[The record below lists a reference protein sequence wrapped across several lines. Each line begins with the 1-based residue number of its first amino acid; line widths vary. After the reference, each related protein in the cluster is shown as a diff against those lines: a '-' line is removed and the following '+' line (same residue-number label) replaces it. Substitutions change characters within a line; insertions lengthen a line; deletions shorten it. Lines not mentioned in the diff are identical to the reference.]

1 MTPLRP
7 LISLISTLV
16 LVASLYLLWT
26 WYQGEVIQQPN
37 NTFSV
42 EREGWRL
49 WVGGV
54 LLAWS
59 FLGRWP
65 IMLLLARPDSDPM
78 RRSSDGGEV
87 IRGADGEELRIY
99 VHGRTNAPVILMTHG
114 WSLDHS
120 VWQYAVRD
128 LSKEF
133 RVVTWDLPGLGRSSA
148 SKISLSNMAANL
160 QIIINH
166 LQKPVLLVGHSI
178 GGMTIQ
184 TLLRDYPVVQ
194 GQAVAGVVL
203 INTTY
208 TNPLQTIVL
217 SPLLRLLRW
226 PMIEPMMWLQILL
239 KPLAWLM
246 SWQSYLSGSM
256 HLTARLG
263 FGACVTRSQL
273 QHTAWLM
280 TTNSPSVQA
289 RGDLAMFRWDAT
301 EALPGISVPTL
312 VMAGEADIVTKP
324 DAGRRIAAAVPHA
337 SLKTLEHVN
346 HMGFLERSQAY
357 NSAILEFARD
367 VLLNSANV
375 VQLTGAA
382 TRHS

>member
-1 MTPLRP
+1 LGKISRVLAIDTMIAVRFHSRWDQPVFVRETAVAKGTLASRSRWGAATLECLMTPLRP

-59 FLGRWP
+59 FLGRWL

-166 LQKPVLLVGHSI
+166 RSLCCWSVTVS
-178 GGMTIQ
+178 
-184 TLLRDYPVVQ
+184 
-194 GQAVAGVVL
+194 AG
-203 INTTY
+203 
-208 TNPLQTIVL
+208 
-217 SPLLRLLRW
+217 
-226 PMIEPMMWLQILL
+226 
-239 KPLAWLM
+239 
-246 SWQSYLSGSM
+246 
-256 HLTARLG
+256 
-263 FGACVTRSQL
+263 
-273 QHTAWLM
+273 
-280 TTNSPSVQA
+280 
-289 RGDLAMFRWDAT
+289 
-301 EALPGISVPTL
+301 
-312 VMAGEADIVTKP
+312 
-324 DAGRRIAAAVPHA
+324 
-337 SLKTLEHVN
+337 
-346 HMGFLERSQAY
+346 
-357 NSAILEFARD
+357 
-367 VLLNSANV
+367 
-375 VQLTGAA
+375 
-382 TRHS
+382 

>member
-1 MTPLRP
+1 
-7 LISLISTLV
+7 
-16 LVASLYLLWT
+16 
-26 WYQGEVIQQPN
+26 
-37 NTFSV
+37 
-42 EREGWRL
+42 
-49 WVGGV
+49 
-54 LLAWS
+54 
-59 FLGRWP
+59 
-65 IMLLLARPDSDPM
+65 
-78 RRSSDGGEV
+78 
-87 IRGADGEELRIY
+87 
-99 VHGRTNAPVILMTHG
+99 
-114 WSLDHS
+114 
-120 VWQYAVRD
+120 
-128 LSKEF
+128 
-133 RVVTWDLPGLGRSSA
+133 
-148 SKISLSNMAANL
+148 
-160 QIIINH
+160 
-166 LQKPVLLVGHSI
+166 VLLVGHSI

-226 PMIEPMMWLQILL
+226 PMIEPIMWLQILL

-256 HLTARLG
+256 HLTARVG

-337 SLKTLEHVN
+337 SLKTFEHVN

-367 VLLNSANV
+367 VLLNRANV